1 MVSEFDLALS
11 NDIASKIES
20 FGNEFQY
27 VVYTALFGEVDELHD
42 PVGIENDNALFICFT
57 DRTDIKSDIW
67 NIVDIEGSFDNSR
80 ISAKYWKFFGYRSF
94 TKQAK
99 ITIWVD
105 ASLKI
110 INSLMPLSQEM
121 LENTQ
126 GASILTFHHPQRSCA
141 YSEFFWIFAQGQES
155 IKSLVRTWFFLKKNR
170 NMCGN
175 GLINGTV
182 LIRKYFVEEENKL
195 DKLMLEWWRCINTY
209 SSRDQLTFNFL
220 VSRKEFNG
228 IHNYLNSNDNVFD
241 CNYFRGVRDV
251 RFNSQINPGSK
262 INLRHKVFY
271 LVSITKKY
279 FKKNRDNR

>member
-1 MVSEFDLALS
+1 MVCEFDLALS
-11 NDIASKIES
+11 NDIARKIES

-27 VVYTALFGEVDELHD
+27 VAYTALFGEIDELHD

-57 DRTDIKSDIW
+57 DRSDIKSDIW
-67 NIVDIEGSFDNSR
+67 KIVYIKGIVDNSR

-110 INSLMPLSQEM
+110 INSLLPLSQEM
-121 LENTQ
+121 LENTK
-126 GASILTFHHPQRSCA
+126 GASILTFHHLQRSCA
-141 YSEFFWIFAQGQES
+141 YSEFFWIFAQGQDS

-170 NMCGN
+170 YICGN

-209 SSRDQLTFNFL
+209 SSRDQLTFNFIA
-220 VSRKEFNG
+220 SRKEFNG
-228 IHNYLNSNDNVFD
+228 IHNYLKSNDNVLYS
-241 CNYFRGVRDV
+241 NYFKRVRV
-251 RFNSQINPGSK
+251 GTFNSRVNPNTK
-262 INLRHKVFY
+262 FNIRHY
-271 LVSITKKY
+271 LFFVVLTVRRFI
-279 FKKNRDNR
+279 KKNRSNR